1 MNAVTHE
8 ELEFKRMSPAD
19 IKEVMAIEVRAY
31 PVPWTEGIMRDCL
44 HVGYECQVAR
54 LGDRIVA
61 YSFMSIAVNEAHL
74 LNITV
79 APELQGQGYGRRM
92 ALHMLDL
99 AQDKL
104 ADTVYLEV
112 RPSNKAARALYRS
125 LGFVQIGRR
134 KDYYPDPRGREDAL
148 VYSLL
153 LVDPV

>member
-1 MNAVTHE
+1 MNAITRE

-19 IKEVMAIEVRAY
+19 VKEVMAIEVRAY

-54 LGDRIVA
+54 LGGEIVA
-61 YSFMSIAVNEAHL
+61 YSFMSVAANEAHL

-79 APELQGQGYGRRM
+79 KPELQGQGYGRRM

-99 AQDKL
+99 AQEKL

-112 RPSNKAARALYRS
+112 RPSNKSARALYRS
-125 LGFVQIGRR
+125 LGFHQIGRR
-134 KDYYPDPRGREDAL
+134 KDYYPDPKGREDAL

-153 LVDPV
+153 LVHPV